1 MDVKIEFHK
10 VNYSKLSADL
20 VYFSSK
26 RSGVDEMK
34 REILLVDDERTLLES
49 LAKVLTEAGYVV
61 RTASNGDRAI
71 RSAREHR
78 PDLVLLDVT
87 MPGKCGFDVCRELR
101 KEDTSLPIVFLT
113 ALDTPEAELK
123 GLAAGGDLYI
133 AKTTADEVLLAR
145 IAAVLRLRAAEDCSG
160 DFDFGGWHVEG
171 ANFRMRTRLGRTETL
186 TDREILI
193 LRFLKTHPGE
203 VFSRDAL
210 ITRVWGSMANS
221 SDNAV
226 SLIMSRLRK
235 KLGRSGELIEVVY
248 GVGYSYRP

>member
-1 MDVKIEFHK
+1 
-10 VNYSKLSADL
+10 
-20 VYFSSK
+20 
-26 RSGVDEMK
+26 MK

-49 LAKVLTEAGYVV
+49 LSAVLTDAGYVV

-101 KEDTSLPIVFLT
+101 KNDASLPIVFLT

-123 GLAAGGDLYI
+123 GLSSGGDLYI
-133 AKTTADEVLLAR
+133 SKTTSDDVLLAR
-145 IAAVLRLRAAEDCSG
+145 LAAVLRLRTSEDCSG
-160 DFDFGGWHVEG
+160 DFDFGGWHVET
-171 ANFRMRTRLGRTETL
+171 ANFRMRTRLGRMEPL

-193 LRFLKTHPGE
+193 LRTLKSHPGE
-203 VFSRDAL
+203 VFSRDTL
-210 ITRVWGSMANS
+210 TTRVWGVEACP

-235 KLGRSGELIEVVY
+235 KLGRYGDLIEVIY
-248 GVGYSYRP
+248 GAGYSYRP